1 MANVEYDT
9 CKVRSMGN
17 ARLQKVHGNRMTNA
31 RSTWYYILQSNHL
44 FMAFY
49 LSNMHEILRE
59 SDLRTVYMVWKL
71 IPIIQML

>member
-31 RSTWYYILQSNHL
+31 RNKTCK
-44 FMAFY
+44 
-49 LSNMHEILRE
+49 
-59 SDLRTVYMVWKL
+59 TL
-71 IPIIQML
+71 IIKKQGKKHSFFLLH